1 MPDDP
6 EDDPVQ
12 PLNIHSGVNFGW
24 GLIALAAAV
33 VAIIMIL
40 LVALFWHV
48 LGTGGAGQN
57 LPTSGGP

>member
-1 MPDDP
+1 
-6 EDDPVQ
+6 
-12 PLNIHSGVNFGW
+12 
-24 GLIALAAAV
+24 
-33 VAIIMIL
+33 MIL